1 MSIFC
6 FSAVLSLIFYGIKKH
21 FNSNDKR
28 CICTYS
34 TLLDKPMH
42 LKMSYLIFKAQ
53 KFKICLFLFHFDVED
68 TCCIKGT
75 LYFNKFWYHILK
87 LRSTW
92 TKSFWTMNERNK
104 VHIFWEGQKILRN
117 QFTLF
122 LSYRVPVKSKVKNS
136 QNFMAFSE
144 YMNYTKRCEFRC

>member
-6 FSAVLSLIFYGIKKH
+6 FSAILSLIFYGIKKH

-28 CICTYS
+28 YICTYS

-53 KFKICLFLFHFDVED
+53 KFKTCLFLFHFDVED
-68 TCCIKGT
+68 TCCFKGT

-87 LRSTW
+87 LRT
-92 TKSFWTMNERNK
+92 TNERNK

-117 QFTLF
+117 LYQLVDCQYIGQTIGEDFANF
-122 LSYRVPVKSKVKNS
+122 L
-136 QNFMAFSE
+136 AFSE
-144 YMNYTKRCEFRC
+144 YMNFTAKKHSENTLTH